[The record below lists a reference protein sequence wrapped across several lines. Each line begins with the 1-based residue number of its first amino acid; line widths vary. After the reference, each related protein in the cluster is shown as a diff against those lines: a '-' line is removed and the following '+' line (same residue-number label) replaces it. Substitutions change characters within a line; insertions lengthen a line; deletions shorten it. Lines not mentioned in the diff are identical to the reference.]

1 MENTTQ
7 GTLAKVNIID
17 AKTKEVI
24 SRNVTMEV
32 DQSKS
37 IKQINL
43 ELALFCLP
51 RRFELVEWIK

>member
-24 SRNVTMEV
+24 SRNVTMEIG
-32 DQSKS
+32 QSKS
-37 IKQINL
+37 IEQINL

>member
-24 SRNVTMEV
+24 SRNVTMEI